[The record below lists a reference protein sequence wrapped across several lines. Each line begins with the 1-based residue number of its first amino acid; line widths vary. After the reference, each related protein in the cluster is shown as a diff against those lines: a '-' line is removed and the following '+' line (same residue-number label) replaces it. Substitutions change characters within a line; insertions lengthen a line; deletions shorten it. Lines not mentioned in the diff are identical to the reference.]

1 MRKNIRKIPNSILAK
16 IKVIKADEFVVG
28 CVKKYTFR
36 EIVDGRLKKYGIEG
50 KKDGSIADTGT
61 PVVPLKQNGKYS
73 FVNVCGD
80 ELTLYDQP
88 KVMRDIPYHVKD
100 WHGVWHSGTYQRP
113 CYPRVYV
120 SPKNIAIVAK
130 VNECI
135 GDEVFV
141 SFCLSETMK
150 KSAKDFQDQVLFGL
164 NLMWE
169 NVLSYG
175 IENAATPMNEF
186 EHVISVNWKIFPV
199 GTQLPGE
206 FARIVARGRTP
217 AELAE
222 NVRLIEARY
231 RFLVGLGAKT
241 MIQGFESFGG
251 YIGAQLDDGIVV
263 FDKIKYGNAAYV
275 VQGPWEELSK
285 MPRLVL
291 RKKYGDRV
299 IPVPHH
305 GDWRGGIARAVSS
318 FKA

>member
-28 CVKKYTFR
+28 CVKKYTFH
-36 EIVDGRLKKYGIEG
+36 EIAGGQLKRYGIEC
-50 KKDGSIADTGT
+50 KRDGSITETGT
-61 PVVPLKQNGKYS
+61 PVVPLKQAGKYS

-80 ELTLYDQP
+80 ELTSYDQP

-100 WHGVWHSGTYQRP
+100 WHGEWHSGTYQRP

-120 SPKNIAIVAK
+120 APKNIAIVAK
-130 VNECI
+130 INERI

-141 SFCLSETMK
+141 SFRLSEAIK
-150 KSAKDFQDQVLFGL
+150 KSANDFQDQVLFGL

-199 GTQLPGE
+199 GTRLSGE

-241 MIQGFESFGG
+241 MIQGFESFCG
-251 YIGAQLDDGIVV
+251 YIGAQLDDDIVV

-275 VQGPWEELSK
+275 VQGPWEEMSK
-285 MPRLVL
+285 MPRLIL
-291 RKKYGDRV
+291 RKKYGNRV
-299 IPVPHH
+299 VPVSHH
-305 GDWRGGIARAVSS
+305 GDWQAGIVRAVSR
-318 FKA
+318 FKS